1 MRGDVPA
8 IGGYHEL
15 AAGPVTL
22 HLGSALLGWDAAVST
37 SSSFPCR
44 EGVFADAALSHPRT
58 TEKSG
63 LRAQRQQ
70 LSRSTTPMVC
80 VAGCDCVR
88 PLPLAGRIVTRTPAG
103 LLREEDRQRPLRESG
118 ARRQP

>member
-63 LRAQRQQ
+63 LGSAP
-70 LSRSTTPMVC
+70 TT
-80 VAGCDCVR
+80 AETAF
-88 PLPLAGRIVTRTPAG
+88 L
-103 LLREEDRQRPLRESG
+103 G
-118 ARRQP
+118 ARYACCDNAAWVSTARMPPACRLRTESS